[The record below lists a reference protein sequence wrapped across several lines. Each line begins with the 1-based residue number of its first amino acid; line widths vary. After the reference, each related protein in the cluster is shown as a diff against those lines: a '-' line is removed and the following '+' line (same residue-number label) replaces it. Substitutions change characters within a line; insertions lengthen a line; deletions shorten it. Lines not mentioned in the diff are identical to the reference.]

1 MSFLNMV
8 ARGNIKRIKELHQ
21 LGQRPDAI
29 VQRFAQYGLNISES
43 FVNCIINGEF
53 DELDRIA
60 VPRQVVNDLEREL
73 DELSRGIM
81 PA

>member
-8 ARGNIKRIKELHQ
+8 ARGNINRIKELHHI
-21 LGQRPDAI
+21 GQRPDAI
-29 VQRFAQYGLNISES
+29 VDKFAEYGIHISEN

-60 VPRQVVNDLEREL
+60 LPRQVVNDLEREI